1 MATFS
6 DTWRQLLHD
15 YAREKDYRYQV
26 SGDTRLLQ
34 FSVDNPGRDS
44 VTLLVAD
51 IGEMVHF
58 SMTDSGFIPKDKVPL
73 AVAAVNQYNQEHL
86 LPKAYV
92 YENDS
97 GQSDLHGGWTLPG
110 MLVVTPA
117 QFSEIM
123 DWALSVCLEL
133 FDWLHEHYG
142 L

>member
-6 DTWRQLLHD
+6 DSWRQLLHD

-34 FSVDNPGRDS
+34 FAVDTPGRDS
-44 VTLLVAD
+44 VTLFIAD

-58 SMTDSGFIPKDKVPL
+58 SMTDSGFIAKDEVPL

-92 YENDS
+92 YENEE
-97 GQSDLHGGWTLPG
+97 GRSDLHGAWTLPG
-110 MLVVTPA
+110 KLELDRE
-117 QFSEIM
+117 QFAEVM
-123 DWALSVCLEL
+123 DWALSCCLEL
-133 FDWLHEHYG
+133 FGWLNEHYG